1 MARGRKKKEDIALE
15 QQLENI
21 ASEIANKEAE
31 LKELKAQ
38 QKELK
43 KQVEEQKVNE
53 LLAIV
58 KEKGM
63 SIQDAID
70 LFADEN
76 SGKNT
81 EENNEQ

>member
-1 MARGRKKKEDIALE
+1 MPRGRKKKEDITLE

-21 ASEIANKEAE
+21 ATEIANKEAE
-31 LKELKAQ
+31 LKELKAK

-43 KQVEEQKVNE
+43 KQLEAQKVNE

-58 KEKGM
+58 EEKGM
-63 SIQDAID
+63 SIQEAID
-70 LFADEN
+70 LFAD
-76 SGKNT
+76 KK